1 MIMSSNGNPINVVR
15 DGNEWVF
22 SNGKRLPVVSGAADG
37 DGIVVDVP
45 GEPAA
50 PAPTAKMFTEEEV
63 TAIRRQ
69 EKDKLYGE
77 IDKMKADAI
86 ERAATLETQLQV
98 FKDEKEE
105 LTKVSAAQAEA
116 EAAERKA
123 REEAEMS
130 AKELLLARED
140 EMETKINE
148 VQNEWESKF
157 NKLQQESQQ
166 QSALL
171 DQERAFQALETY
183 KNRRV
188 QEEQGDIM
196 PELMDLV
203 AGGDEAAIEASI
215 LAAKAKTSAIMESIQ
230 EGQAALRAPRGVP
243 ATGSSPT
250 GPMEDQTSQQTL
262 SADQI
267 RNLSNDQYAQ
277 LRDQLLP
284 QASR

>member
-22 SNGKRLPVVSGAADG
+22 SNGKRLPVVSGAAEG
-37 DGIVVDVP
+37 DGIVIDVP
-45 GEPAA
+45 ANPNPA
-50 PAPTAKMFTEEEV
+50 PAPRTFTEEEV

-77 IDKMKADAI
+77 IDKAKADAI
-86 ERAATLETQLQV
+86 ERQAQLETQLDI
-98 FKDEKEE
+98 FKQEKKDQ
-105 LTKVSAAQAEA
+105 TKVAEA
-116 EAAERKA
+116 EANAAAADLKA

-130 AKELLLARED
+130 AKELLLSRED

-157 NKLQQESQQ
+157 NKLQAESQQ
-166 QSALL
+166 QAALL

-188 QEEQGDIM
+188 SEEQEEIM

-230 EGQAALRAPRGVP
+230 EGQASLRAPRGVP
-243 ATGSSPT
+243 ATGASPT

-262 SADQI
+262 NAEQI
-267 RNLSNDQYAQ
+267 RNLSNEQYSQ